1 MKQFNKILVLFVLLS
16 TLSVDN
22 TYSQSFTERIG
33 AESNGYNPLSLRKVH
48 ESYLMW
54 KKTLWRRVDLKEKQ
68 NKPFFARN
76 REISKIIIEA
86 VERGVLIPYNSDSV
100 NDSNVMSR
108 EEFVENI
115 QQVDEEI
122 EEEDGFG
129 FDLDDPF
136 AGFEEDDPFAE
147 EVEEVAA
154 GPIFIPKREFSI
166 FEIKEDLYFDRIHSR
181 IYFDIQAITLKLPG
195 DAGAFYN
202 PTGLENEIAS
212 FRFIDLYNLF
222 KSMGREAIWFNEN
235 NIAQHKNLGDAFL
248 LRLFKGII
256 VKIANA
262 DDIRVSELYAR
273 SRKEGIMAS
282 FKVEQDLMEWEANLW
297 EY

>member
-115 QQVDEEI
+115 QQLDEEI
-122 EEEDGFG
+122 EEEEG

-136 AGFEEDDPFAE
+136 AEFEEDDPFAE
-147 EVEEVAA
+147 EVEEVAV

-181 IYFDIQAITLKLPG
+181 IYFDIQAVTFYLPG
-195 DAGAFYN
+195 DSFYN
-202 PTGLENEIAS
+202 PAGFEKPIAS
-212 FRFIDLYNLF
+212 FRFVDLYNLF
-222 KSMGREAIWFNEN
+222 KSMPKDAIWYNEN

-273 SRKEGIMAS
+273 SRKDGIMAS
-282 FKVEQDLMEWEANLW
+282 YKIEQDLMEWEANLW

>member
-1 MKQFNKILVLFVLLS
+1 MKNFNKILVLFVLL
-16 TLSVDN
+16 TLSPVEDS
-22 TYSQSFTERIG
+22 YSQSS
-33 AESNGYNPLSLRKVH
+33 AESNGYNPLSLRQVH

-76 REISKIIIEA
+76 REMSKIIIEA
-86 VERGVLIPYNSDSV
+86 VERGVLIPYDSDSV

-108 EEFVENI
+108 EIFIENI
-115 QQVDEEI
+115 QQADDDI
-122 EEEDGFG
+122 EEEEG

-136 AGFEEDDPFAE
+136 AGFGDDDPFADD
-147 EVEEVAA
+147 VEEIAV

-181 IYFDIQAITLKLPG
+181 IYFDIQAITMYLPG
-195 DAGAFYN
+195 DSFYN
-202 PTGLENEIAS
+202 PAGFEKPIAS
-212 FRFIDLYNLF
+212 FRFIDLFNLF
-222 KSMGREAIWFNEN
+222 KSMNKDAIWYNEN

-262 DDIRVSELYAR
+262 DDIRVSELYAK

-282 FKVEQDLMEWEANLW
+282 FKVEQDLMEWESNLW

>member
-1 MKQFNKILVLFVLLS
+1 MKQFNKILVLIVLLS

-22 TYSQSFTERIG
+22 TYSQSFNERIG
-33 AESNGYNPLSLRKVH
+33 AESDGYNPLSLRKVH

-115 QQVDEEI
+115 QQLDEETE
-122 EEEDGFG
+122 EEEDFG

-147 EVEEVAA
+147 EAEEVVAG

-181 IYFDIQAITLKLPG
+181 IYFDIQAITMYLPG
-195 DAGAFYN
+195 DSFYN
-202 PTGLENEIAS
+202 PAGFEKPIAS
-212 FRFIDLYNLF
+212 FRFVDLYNLF
-222 KSMGREAIWFNEN
+222 KSMPKDAIWYNEN

-282 FKVEQDLMEWEANLW
+282 FKVEQDLMEWESNLW

>member
-1 MKQFNKILVLFVLLS
+1 MKNLNKVLVLFVLL
-16 TLSVDN
+16 TLLPVEDS
-22 TYSQSFTERIG
+22 YSQSS
-33 AESNGYNPLSLRKVH
+33 AESNGYNPLSLRQVH

-86 VERGVLIPYNSDSV
+86 VERGVLIPYDSDSV

-108 EEFVENI
+108 EVFIENI
-115 QQVDEEI
+115 QQADDDI
-122 EEEDGFG
+122 EEEEG

-136 AGFEEDDPFAE
+136 AGFGEDDPFAE
-147 EVEEVAA
+147 EVEEISV
-154 GPIFIPKREFSI
+154 GPIYIPKREFSI

-181 IYFDIQAITLKLPG
+181 IYFDIQAITMYLPG
-195 DAGAFYN
+195 DSFYN
-202 PTGLENEIAS
+202 PAGFEKPIAS
-212 FRFIDLYNLF
+212 FRFIDLFNLF
-222 KSMGREAIWFNEN
+222 KSMNKDAIWYNEN

-262 DDIRVSELYAR
+262 DDIRVSELYAK

-282 FKVEQDLMEWEANLW
+282 FKVEQDLMEWESNLW

>member
-1 MKQFNKILVLFVLLS
+1 MKNINKILVLFVLLS
-16 TLSVDN
+16 LSPVEDS
-22 TYSQSFTERIG
+22 YSQSS
-33 AESNGYNPLSLRKVH
+33 AESNGYNPLSLRQVH

-76 REISKIIIEA
+76 REMSKIIIEA
-86 VERGVLIPYNSDSV
+86 VERGVLIPYDSDSV

-108 EEFVENI
+108 EIFIENI
-115 QQVDEEI
+115 QQADDDI
-122 EEEDGFG
+122 EEEEG

-136 AGFEEDDPFAE
+136 AGFGDDPFAE
-147 EVEEVAA
+147 EVEEIAA

-181 IYFDIQAITLKLPG
+181 IYFDIQAITMYLPG
-195 DAGAFYN
+195 DSFYN
-202 PTGLENEIAS
+202 PAGFEKPIAS
-212 FRFIDLYNLF
+212 FRFIDLFNLF
-222 KSMGREAIWFNEN
+222 KSMNKDAIWYNEN

-262 DDIRVSELYAR
+262 DDIRVSELYAK

-282 FKVEQDLMEWEANLW
+282 FKVEQDLMEWESNLW

>member
-1 MKQFNKILVLFVLLS
+1 MNNLNKVLVLFVLL
-16 TLSVDN
+16 TLSPVEDS
-22 TYSQSFTERIG
+22 YAQLGSG
-33 AESNGYNPLSLRKVH
+33 AESNGYNPLSLRQVH

-76 REISKIIIEA
+76 REMSKIIIEA
-86 VERGVLIPYNSDSV
+86 VERGVLIPYDSDSV

-108 EEFVENI
+108 EIFIENI
-115 QQVDEEI
+115 QQADDDI
-122 EEEDGFG
+122 EEEEG

-136 AGFEEDDPFAE
+136 AGFGDDDPFADD
-147 EVEEVAA
+147 VEEVAV

-181 IYFDIQAITLKLPG
+181 IYFDIQAITMYLPG
-195 DAGAFYN
+195 DSFYN
-202 PTGLENEIAS
+202 PAGFEKPIAS

-222 KSMGREAIWFNEN
+222 KSMPKDAIWYNEN

>member
-1 MKQFNKILVLFVLLS
+1 MKKLNKILVLYVLLS
-16 TLSVDN
+16 VLTIDTS
-22 TYSQSFTERIG
+22 YSQVS
-33 AESNGYNPLSLRKVH
+33 AESNGYNPLSLRQVH

-108 EEFVENI
+108 EEFVESI
-115 QQVDEEI
+115 QQIDEEEEQ
-122 EEEDGFG
+122 EEEFG

-136 AGFEEDDPFAE
+136 AGFEEDDPFADDFE
-147 EVEEVAA
+147 EIEA

-181 IYFDIQAITLKLPG
+181 IYFDIQAITMYFHG
-195 DAGAFYN
+195 DSFYN
-202 PTGLENEIAS
+202 PAGFEKPIAS

-222 KSMGREAIWFNEN
+222 KSMSKDAIWYNEN
-235 NIAQHKNLGDAFL
+235 NIAQHKNLGDAFI

-273 SRKEGIMAS
+273 SREEGIMAS

>member
-1 MKQFNKILVLFVLLS
+1 MNNLNKVLVLFVLL
-16 TLSVDN
+16 TLSPVEDS
-22 TYSQSFTERIG
+22 YAQLGSG
-33 AESNGYNPLSLRKVH
+33 AESNGYNPLSLRQVH

-76 REISKIIIEA
+76 REMSKIIIEA
-86 VERGVLIPYNSDSV
+86 VQRGVLIPYDSDSV

-108 EEFVENI
+108 EIFIENI
-115 QQVDEEI
+115 QQSDDDI
-122 EEEDGFG
+122 EEEEG

-136 AGFEEDDPFAE
+136 AGFGDDDPFADD
-147 EVEEVAA
+147 VEEVAV

-181 IYFDIQAITLKLPG
+181 IYFDIQAITMYLPG
-195 DAGAFYN
+195 DSFYN
-202 PTGLENEIAS
+202 PAGFEKPIAS
-212 FRFIDLYNLF
+212 FRFIDLFNLF
-222 KSMGREAIWFNEN
+222 KSMNKDAIWYNEN

-262 DDIRVSELYAR
+262 DDIRVSELYAK

-282 FKVEQDLMEWEANLW
+282 FKVEQDLMEWESNLW

>member
-1 MKQFNKILVLFVLLS
+1 MNNLNKVLVLFVLL
-16 TLSVDN
+16 TLSPVEES
-22 TYSQSFTERIG
+22 YAQLGSA
-33 AESNGYNPLSLRKVH
+33 AESNGYNPLSLRQVH

-76 REISKIIIEA
+76 REMSKIIIEA
-86 VERGVLIPYNSDSV
+86 VERGVLIPYDSDSV

-108 EEFVENI
+108 EIFIENI
-115 QQVDEEI
+115 QQADDEI
-122 EEEDGFG
+122 EEEEG

-136 AGFEEDDPFAE
+136 AGFGDDDPFADD
-147 EVEEVAA
+147 VEEVAV

-181 IYFDIQAITLKLPG
+181 IYFDIQAITMYLPG
-195 DAGAFYN
+195 DSFYN
-202 PTGLENEIAS
+202 PAGFEKPIAS
-212 FRFIDLYNLF
+212 FRFIDLFNLF
-222 KSMGREAIWFNEN
+222 KSMNKDAIWYNEN

-262 DDIRVSELYAR
+262 DDIRVSELYAK
-273 SRKEGIMAS
+273 SRKDGIMAS
-282 FKVEQDLMEWEANLW
+282 FKVEQDLMEWESNLW